1 MATHLSL
8 KILVVGD
15 ESVGKTT
22 IINYF
27 TLVPIKNTSTVGID
41 FQSRIVALS
50 ADENVLDLDSNI
62 SNISN
67 ISNKTDEKKKE
78 KEKDK
83 EKEKEKEKVNAGH
96 ESETLLLSTMKVGA
110 DVKSSLTKSNFYD
123 YVKCYFW
130 DTSGAPHYQSLAH
143 TYYCNIAAAVVVFDL
158 SNQQSY
164 DNVNSYIRR
173 VIQKNVC
180 NHGHP
185 ILVLGNKLDKRS
197 IKLTKGQIYE
207 CLCFDFPHEK
217 IKYAEVSCVDKL
229 DSLYSCE
236 NCICSSDI
244 HSALTSFIQY
254 AYDSA
259 IKPHYYNPQAIAAI
273 GCRGINGT
281 SRFFR
286 EREREQNPNHYDKGW
301 FFSSYRKEGK
311 EKESNNGIHVPLI
324 NYVNVVKTPRECCG
338 ENGLQRVYDT
348 STSSMNCA
356 GCSIM

>member
-1 MATHLSL
+1 MTTHLSL
-8 KILVVGD
+8 KILVIGD
-15 ESVGKTT
+15 ENVGKTT
-22 IINYF
+22 IVNYF

-50 ADENVLDLDSNI
+50 ADEKRLDLDKSEKGDKSDISNI

-67 ISNKTDEKKKE
+67 ISD
-78 KEKDK
+78 
-83 EKEKEKEKVNAGH
+83 H
-96 ESETLLLSTMKVGA
+96 ESETLLLSTMKVDV
-110 DVKSSLTKSNFYD
+110 DVKSTLSKPAFYD

-130 DTSGAPHYQSLAH
+130 DTSGAPHYQSLAN
-143 TYYCNIAAAVVVFDL
+143 TYYRDIAAVVVVFDL

-164 DNVNSYIRR
+164 DNLNSYIRR

-180 NHGHP
+180 NHNHP

-197 IKLTKGQIYE
+197 NKLTKRQIYE

-229 DSLYSCE
+229 DSVYSCD

-244 HSALTSFIQY
+244 HSALTAFIQF

-259 IKPHYYNPQAIAAI
+259 VKPHYYNPQAIAAI

-286 EREREQNPNHYDKGW
+286 ECDPNQTDCKTNKGW
-301 FFSSYRKEGK
+301 FFSNSCKEEGKEGK
-311 EKESNNGIHVPLI
+311 EGIHVPLI
-324 NYVNVVKTPRECCG
+324 NYANVVKTPRECCS
-338 ENGLQRVYDT
+338 ENGLQRVYES
-348 STSSMNCA
+348 STSGMSCT

>member
-15 ESVGKTT
+15 ENVGKTT

-50 ADENVLDLDSNI
+50 ADENNLHLDGSI
-62 SNISN
+62 SI
-67 ISNKTDEKKKE
+67 KTNDT
-78 KEKDK
+78 
-83 EKEKEKEKVNAGH
+83 VNAGH
-96 ESETLLLSTMKVGA
+96 ESETLLLSTMRVSA
-110 DVKSSLTKSNFYD
+110 DVKSSLTKSTLTNYD

-143 TYYCNIAAAVVVFDL
+143 TYYCNIAAAIVIFDL

-259 IKPHYYNPQAIAAI
+259 VKPHYSNPQAIAAI

-286 EREREQNPNHYDKGW
+286 EREQNQNDDYKNKGW
-301 FFSSYRKEGK
+301 FSRRTYKEDKGA
-311 EKESNNGIHVPLI
+311 IHAPLI
-324 NYVNVVKTPRECCG
+324 NYTNVVKTPRECCG

>member
-15 ESVGKTT
+15 ENVGKTT
-22 IINYF
+22 IVNYF

-50 ADENVLDLDSNI
+50 ADESFLDLDKGDI
-62 SNISN
+62 S
-67 ISNKTDEKKKE
+67 ISNKMNNKIKAD
-78 KEKDK
+78 
-83 EKEKEKEKVNAGH
+83 H
-96 ESETLLLSTMKVGA
+96 ELETLLLSTMKVGV
-110 DVKSSLTKSNFYD
+110 DIKSTLTKPTSYD

-143 TYYCNIAAAVVVFDL
+143 TYYRDIASAVVVFDL

-164 DNVNSYIRR
+164 DSVNSYIRR
-173 VIQKNVC
+173 IIQKNVC
-180 NHGHP
+180 NHNHP

-197 IKLTKGQIYE
+197 IILTKKQIYE

-229 DSLYSCE
+229 NSVYSCD

-244 HSALTSFIQY
+244 HSALTSFIQF

-259 IKPHYYNPQAIAAI
+259 VKPHYYNPQAIAAI

-281 SRFFR
+281 SRFFK
-286 EREREQNPNHYDKGW
+286 ECDPNQKDYKNKGW
-301 FFSSYRKEGK
+301 FWKGYTERACHDNNKDGKEG
-311 EKESNNGIHVPLI
+311 NRGIHVPLI
-324 NYVNVVKTPRECCG
+324 DHANVKTQRECCG
-338 ENGLQRVYDT
+338 EHDLQRVYDT
-348 STSSMNCA
+348 STSSINCA

>member
-8 KILVVGD
+8 KILVIGD
-15 ESVGKTT
+15 ENVGKTT
-22 IINYF
+22 IVNYF

-50 ADENVLDLDSNI
+50 ADENRLDLDKSDKSDI
-62 SNISN
+62 SNISK
-67 ISNKTDEKKKE
+67 ISNNIE
-78 KEKDK
+78 
-83 EKEKEKEKVNAGH
+83 A
-96 ESETLLLSTMKVGA
+96 ESETLLLSTMKVDV
-110 DVKSSLTKSNFYD
+110 DVKSTLSKPALYD

-130 DTSGAPHYQSLAH
+130 DTSGAPHYQSLAN
-143 TYYCNIAAAVVVFDL
+143 TYYRDIAAVVVVFDL

-164 DNVNSYIRR
+164 DNLNSYIRR

-180 NHGHP
+180 NHNHP

-197 IKLTKGQIYE
+197 NKLTKRQIYE

-229 DSLYSCE
+229 DSVYSCD

-244 HSALTSFIQY
+244 HSALTTFIQF

-259 IKPHYYNPQAIAAI
+259 VKPHYYNPQAIAAI

-286 EREREQNPNHYDKGW
+286 ERDPNQTDCKTNKGW
-301 FFSSYRKEGK
+301 FSNLSYNNDFNGKEGK
-311 EKESNNGIHVPLI
+311 EGIHVPLI
-324 NYVNVVKTPRECCG
+324 NYANVVKMPRECCS
-338 ENGLQRVYDT
+338 ETGLQRVYES
-348 STSSMNCA
+348 STSGMSCA

>member
-8 KILVVGD
+8 KILVIGD
-15 ESVGKTT
+15 ENVGKTT
-22 IINYF
+22 IVNYF

-50 ADENVLDLDSNI
+50 ADERFLDL
-62 SNISN
+62 
-67 ISNKTDEKKKE
+67 NKS
-78 KEKDK
+78 DK
-83 EKEKEKEKVNAGH
+83 GNNAEH
-96 ESETLLLSTMKVGA
+96 ESETLLLSTMKVDV
-110 DVKSSLTKSNFYD
+110 DVKSTLSKPALYD

-130 DTSGAPHYQSLAH
+130 DTSGAPHFQSLAH
-143 TYYCNIAAAVVVFDL
+143 TYYRDIAAVVVVFDL

-164 DNVNSYIRR
+164 DNLNSYIRR

-180 NHGHP
+180 SHAHP

-197 IKLTKGQIYE
+197 IQFTKRQIYE

-217 IKYAEVSCVDKL
+217 IKYSEVSCVDKL
-229 DSLYSCE
+229 DSVYSCD

-244 HSALTSFIQY
+244 HSALTSFIQF

-259 IKPHYYNPQAIAAI
+259 VKPHYYNPQAIAAI
-273 GCRGINGT
+273 GCRGINGA

-286 EREREQNPNHYDKGW
+286 ECNPNQKDYKNKGW
-301 FFSSYRKEGK
+301 FFSNDCNEDKGGF
-311 EKESNNGIHVPLI
+311 NVPLI
-324 NYVNVVKTPRECCG
+324 NYANVAKTPRECCS
-338 ENGLQRVYDT
+338 ENGLQRVYET
-348 STSSMNCA
+348 STSGMNCA

>member
-15 ESVGKTT
+15 ENVGKTT

-50 ADENVLDLDSNI
+50 ADENILDCKNI

-67 ISNKTDEKKKE
+67 ISSKTD
-78 KEKDK
+78 

-110 DVKSSLTKSNFYD
+110 DVKSSLTKSLHYD

-259 IKPHYYNPQAIAAI
+259 IKPHYCNPQAIAAI

-286 EREREQNPNHYDKGW
+286 EREQNQNDYDDDYKNKGW

-311 EKESNNGIHVPLI
+311 ESNNGIHVPLI
-324 NYVNVVKTPRECCG
+324 NYANGVKTPRECCG

>member
-8 KILVVGD
+8 KILVIGD
-15 ESVGKTT
+15 ENVGKTT
-22 IINYF
+22 IVNYF

-50 ADENVLDLDSNI
+50 ADENRLNLDKSNI
-62 SNISN
+62 GDISN
-67 ISNKTDEKKKE
+67 NIE
-78 KEKDK
+78 
-83 EKEKEKEKVNAGH
+83 A
-96 ESETLLLSTMKVGA
+96 ESETLLLSTMKVDV
-110 DVKSSLTKSNFYD
+110 DVKRTLSKPALYD

-130 DTSGAPHYQSLAH
+130 DTSGAPHYQSLAN
-143 TYYCNIAAAVVVFDL
+143 TYYRDIAAVVVVFDL

-164 DNVNSYIRR
+164 DNLNSYIRR

-180 NHGHP
+180 NHNHP

-197 IKLTKGQIYE
+197 NKLTKRQIYE

-229 DSLYSCE
+229 DSVYSCD

-244 HSALTSFIQY
+244 HSALTAFIQF

-259 IKPHYYNPQAIAAI
+259 VKPHYYNPQAIAEI

-286 EREREQNPNHYDKGW
+286 ERDPNQTDCKINKGW
-301 FFSSYRKEGK
+301 FFSNSCKEGK
-311 EKESNNGIHVPLI
+311 EGIHVPLI
-324 NYVNVVKTPRECCG
+324 NYANVVKTPRECCS
-338 ENGLQRVYDT
+338 ENGLQRVYES
-348 STSSMNCA
+348 STSGMNCA

>member
-8 KILVVGD
+8 KILVIGD
-15 ESVGKTT
+15 ENVGKTT
-22 IINYF
+22 IVNYF

-50 ADENVLDLDSNI
+50 ADEKRLDLDKSDKSDI
-62 SNISN
+62 SNISK
-67 ISNKTDEKKKE
+67 ISNNIE
-78 KEKDK
+78 
-83 EKEKEKEKVNAGH
+83 A
-96 ESETLLLSTMKVGA
+96 ESETLLLSTMKVDV
-110 DVKSSLTKSNFYD
+110 DVKSTLSKPALYD

-130 DTSGAPHYQSLAH
+130 DTSGAPHYQSLAN
-143 TYYCNIAAAVVVFDL
+143 TYYRDIAAVVVVFDL

-164 DNVNSYIRR
+164 DNLNSYIRR

-180 NHGHP
+180 NHNHP

-197 IKLTKGQIYE
+197 NKLTKRQIYE

-229 DSLYSCE
+229 DSVYSCD

-244 HSALTSFIQY
+244 HSALTAFIQF

-259 IKPHYYNPQAIAAI
+259 VKPHYYNPQAIAAI

-286 EREREQNPNHYDKGW
+286 ERDPNQTDCKTNKGW
-301 FFSSYRKEGK
+301 FSNLSYNNDFNGKEGK
-311 EKESNNGIHVPLI
+311 EGIHVPLI
-324 NYVNVVKTPRECCG
+324 NYANVVKTPRECCS
-338 ENGLQRVYDT
+338 ENGLQRVYES
-348 STSSMNCA
+348 STSGMSCT

>member
-8 KILVVGD
+8 KILVIGD
-15 ESVGKTT
+15 ENVGKTT

-50 ADENVLDLDSNI
+50 ADENSLDLDGNI

-67 ISNKTDEKKKE
+67 ISNKTD
-78 KEKDK
+78 DK
-83 EKEKEKEKVNAGH
+83 INAGH
-96 ESETLLLSTMKVGA
+96 ESETLLLSTMKVSA
-110 DVKSSLTKSNFYD
+110 DVKSNLTKSTFYD

-143 TYYCNIAAAVVVFDL
+143 TYYCNIAAVVVVFDL

-164 DNVNSYIRR
+164 ENVNSYIRR

-197 IKLTKGQIYE
+197 VTLTKGQIYE

-244 HSALTSFIQY
+244 HSVLTSFIQCT
-254 AYDSA
+254 YDSA
-259 IKPHYYNPQAIAAI
+259 VKPHYYNPQAIAAI

-286 EREREQNPNHYDKGW
+286 EREQNPNDYDYKNKGW
-301 FFSSYRKEGK
+301 FSRRASSQD
-311 EKESNNGIHVPLI
+311 GINVPLI
-324 NYVNVVKTPRECCG
+324 NYTHIKTPRECCG